1 MRDLEPRLFGYIWR
15 HSKRDQLAIC
25 AVVVASLPFYFA
37 SLDLPKRIV
46 NDAITGKAFKE
57 GRDTASFLDLT
68 IHWPHWLGGGEAVL
82 FSGFQVERMELLFGL
97 SGLFLALVLINGAF
111 KFWIN
116 LSKGVLGER
125 MLRRLRFEL
134 FSLMLRFTP
143 ETTREVKSSE
153 TATIIRDEV
162 EPIGA
167 FIGDAIVVPV
177 FLGTQAATAL
187 IFILMQNLW
196 LGLVAG
202 SIVLV
207 QIIVIPRLRREIIRL
222 SRKRQIASR
231 SFAGRVGEVL
241 DGLEAV
247 TLNDTGRWERAEI
260 GGRLFGLY
268 DLRMRIYRRK
278 FLVKYLNNLL
288 AQVTPFLFYAIGGV
302 FALRGELDI
311 GQLVAVLAAYRD
323 LPPPLKDLIDWDQQR
338 LDVEVKYET
347 VAAHFAP
354 HRLRPSE
361 PEAAGPPTRLGGPL
375 EAEGVILKDPRGG
388 PPLDLGAFRVAL
400 PVRAALFASEGGL
413 PHVLARLIAGLQA
426 PQGGTVRIGGHD
438 LATLP
443 QALRARAVA
452 YAGPEPVLFPG
463 TIRDNLLYGLRRRPL
478 PHGREAGSEGDRRRR
493 AEARRTGNPPED
505 ADDPWIDHAALGTA
519 DAAGLDAR
527 MVALLERL
535 GMGDDLYRFGL
546 AACSLAGHDSVV
558 GARVI
563 AARRH
568 LQRHFAEA
576 GMGDLVI
583 PFDPRRYN
591 HQATIAE
598 NLLFGVPT
606 TPALEGGRLA
616 AEPRFRAALDKLFL
630 LDDLAT
636 MGAAIAR
643 NLIEIFRDV
652 PPGHPLFG
660 RFSLIAPDALPEFER
675 RLAGIAPDGE
685 PTMADNQAFLGL
697 ALAYIEPRQRLGLLD
712 APYTARLVSARYAI
726 REALQRADGR
736 EDVEPYDPERINR
749 HSSVLDAL
757 LFGRINTA
765 RMHGEAEIQRQVRL
779 AVRAFDLE
787 RGIRLRG
794 LDHGVGN
801 RGRLLTVRQQALIDL
816 ARAILRR
823 PEILIVDGAIPH
835 LDGGAAAL
843 IAAAEDGAPGMS
855 LVAVAATEAEAAAF
869 PTRLRVS
876 LTGAVAVEVMSG
888 AAAEGRDTGGAA
900 AADARREPAPRLLA

>member
-1 MRDLEPRLFGYIWR
+1 MRDLEPTLFGYIWR

-25 AVVVASLPFYFA
+25 AVVLASLPFYFA

-46 NDAITGKAFKE
+46 NDAISGKAFKNGHE
-57 GRDTASFLDLT
+57 TVDFLDLI
-68 IHWPHWLGGGEAVL
+68 IHWPGWLGGDEEVL
-82 FSGFQVERMELLFGL
+82 FSGFQVDRMGLLFGL
-97 SGLFLALVLINGAF
+97 SGLFLTLVLINGAF

-167 FIGDAIVVPV
+167 FIGDAVVVPC

-202 SIVLV
+202 SIVMV

-241 DGLEAV
+241 DGLEAITV
-247 TLNDTGRWERAEI
+247 NDTGRWERAEI
-260 GGRLFGLY
+260 GGRLFSLY
-268 DLRMRIYRRK
+268 DLRLRIYRRK

-288 AQVTPFLFYAIGGV
+288 AQVTPFLFYAIGGL

-323 LPPPLKDLIDWDQQR
+323 LPPPLKELIDWDQQR

-361 PEAAGPPTRLGGPL
+361 PEGEGLVRPLGGPL
-375 EAEGVILKDPRGG
+375 ELDGVSLKDPLGG
-388 PPLDLGAFRVAL
+388 PALELGNVSLAM
-400 PVRAALFASEGGL
+400 PVQAAILAPAGGL
-413 PHVLARLIAGLQA
+413 GHVVARLVAGLQV
-426 PQGGTVRIGGHD
+426 PQGGTVRVGGVD
-438 LATLP
+438 VATLP
-443 QALRARAVA
+443 QARRARAIA

-463 TIRDNLLYGLRRRPL
+463 TIRDNLAYGLRRRPVI
-478 PHGREAGSEGDRRRR
+478 REDAASPEGARQRR
-493 AEARRTGNPPED
+493 AEARRTGNPIED
-505 ADDPWIDHAALGTA
+505 AADPWIDYAALGIA
-519 DAAGLDAR
+519 DAAALDVR
-527 MVALLERL
+527 MLDLLQRL

-546 AACSLAGHDSVV
+546 GAYSFVRHDSDPGRRVV
-558 GARVI
+558 

-568 LQRHFAEA
+568 LQQHFTAA
-576 GMGDLVI
+576 GMADLVI

-591 HQATIAE
+591 EQATIAE

-606 TPALEGGRLA
+606 VPELTGRDLA

-630 LDDLAT
+630 LDDLAR
-636 MGAAIAR
+636 MGVAIAR
-643 NLIEIFRDV
+643 NLVEIFRDV
-652 PPGHPLFG
+652 PPGHPLFR
-660 RFSLIAPDALPEFER
+660 RFSLIAPDELPVFEQRLSALGADETPP
-675 RLAGIAPDGE
+675 A
-685 PTMADNQAFLGL
+685 ADNEAFLAL
-697 ALAYIEPRQRLGLLD
+697 ALAYVEPRQRLGLLD
-712 APYTARLVSARYAI
+712 GPYQARLVAARYAI
-726 REALQRADGR
+726 REALRREDGE

-749 HSSVLDAL
+749 HSSILDAL

-779 AVRAFDLE
+779 VVKEFDLE

-794 LDHGVGN
+794 LEFNVGN
-801 RGRLLTVRQQALIDL
+801 RGRLLTPRQQAVVDL

-823 PEILIVDGAIPH
+823 PEILVVDGAIPH
-835 LDGGAAAL
+835 LEGGADALMAAVTSGGPR
-843 IAAAEDGAPGMS
+843 IS
-855 LVAVAATEAEAAAF
+855 LLAVAATEAEAAPF
-869 PTRLRVS
+869 PVRLRFDK
-876 LTGAVAVEVMSG
+876 TGAATVD
-888 AAAEGRDTGGAA
+888 AEQKAET
-900 AADARREPAPRLLA
+900 PAPETSGPATSGPEVLAPAARTA

>member
-1 MRDLEPRLFGYIWR
+1 MRDLEPKLFGYIWR

-25 AVVVASLPFYFA
+25 AVVLASLPFYFA

-46 NDAITGKAFKE
+46 NDAISGKAFKG
-57 GRDTASFLDLT
+57 GRETVDFLDLI
-68 IHWPHWLGGGEAVL
+68 IHWPGWLGGEEDVL
-82 FSGFQVERMELLFGL
+82 FSGFQVGRMGLLFGL
-97 SGLFLALVLINGAF
+97 SGLFLTLVLINGAF

-167 FIGDAIVVPV
+167 FIGDAIVVPC

-202 SIVLV
+202 SIVTV

-222 SRKRQIASR
+222 SRQRQIASR

-247 TLNDTGRWERAEI
+247 TVNDTGRWERAEI
-260 GGRLFGLY
+260 GGRLFSLY
-268 DLRMRIYRRK
+268 DLRLRIYRRK

-288 AQVTPFLFYAIGGV
+288 AQVTPFLFYAIGGL

-323 LPPPLKDLIDWDQQR
+323 LPPPLKELIDWDQQR

-361 PEAAGPPTRLGGPL
+361 PDGEGTVRPLGGPL
-375 EAEGVILKDPRGG
+375 ELDGVSVKDPLGG
-388 PPLDLGAFRVAL
+388 PPIELGNVSLAM
-400 PVRAALFASEGGL
+400 PVHAALHSPGGGL
-413 PHVLARLIAGLQA
+413 SRAVARLVAGLQV
-426 PQGGTVRIGGHD
+426 PQGGTVRIGGED
-438 LATLP
+438 IAALP
-443 QALRARAVA
+443 QGRRARAIA
-452 YAGPEPVLFPG
+452 FAGPEPVLFPG
-463 TIRDNLLYGLRRRPL
+463 TIRDNLAYGLRRRPVL
-478 PHGREAGSEGDRRRR
+478 RDEAGSIEVARRRR
-493 AEARRTGNPPED
+493 AEARRTGNPIED
-505 ADDPWIDHAALGTA
+505 AADPWIDYAALGVA
-519 DAAGLDAR
+519 DAASLDAR
-527 MVALLERL
+527 MLDLLQRL

-546 AACSLAGHDSVV
+546 SAYSLVRHDSEP
-558 GARVI
+558 GGRVI

-568 LQRHFAEA
+568 LQQHFAAA
-576 GMGDLVI
+576 GMADLVI

-591 HQATIAE
+591 EQASIAE

-606 TPALEGGRLA
+606 VPELTGRNLA
-616 AEPRFRAALDKLFL
+616 SEPRFRAALDKLFL
-630 LDDLAT
+630 LDDLAR
-636 MGAAIAR
+636 MGVAIAR
-643 NLIEIFRDV
+643 NLVDIFRDV
-652 PPGHPLFG
+652 PPGHPLFR
-660 RFSLIAPDALPEFER
+660 RFSLIAPDELPIFEQRLSAL
-675 RLAGIAPDGE
+675 AADGT
-685 PTMADNQAFLGL
+685 PTAADNEAFLAL
-697 ALAYIEPRQRLGLLD
+697 ALAYVEPRQRLGLLD
-712 APYTARLVSARYAI
+712 GPYQARLVAARYAI
-726 REALQRADGR
+726 REALRREDGQEDGQ

-765 RMHGEAEIQRQVRL
+765 RMHGEAEIQRQVGL
-779 AVRAFDLE
+779 VVREFNLE

-794 LDHGVGN
+794 LDFGVGN
-801 RGRLLTVRQQALIDL
+801 RGRLLTARQQALVDL

-823 PEILIVDGAIPH
+823 PEILVVDGAIPH
-835 LDGGAAAL
+835 LEGGARTL
-843 IAAAEDGAPGMS
+843 IAAATAGAPGIS
-855 LVAVAATEAEAAAF
+855 IVAVAESETEAAMF
-869 PTRLRVS
+869 PARLQFAK
-876 LTGAVAVEVMSG
+876 TGAVTVELTEEPET
-888 AAAEGRDTGGAA
+888 AAPV
-900 AADARREPAPRLLA
+900 ARMA